1 MTAVSP
7 PSPLDDGERDEL
19 ARLRRE
25 VADLRAGRPAGREPA
40 PWRHRL
46 RWPAT
51 AVLVLAASLL
61 APVTLVA
68 RYVDTDLLDTDS
80 YVDTV
85 APLGGDPAVQEA
97 VADIVTAELVERLD
111 AAGLA
116 RDGLGALVEQ
126 GAPPQV
132 LALATPIGDQVDAF
146 ARRQVGAVVAS
157 PWFADAWVRAN
168 RVAHAEVTALLT
180 GETGALVR
188 SDDGRVALDLGAVVD
203 RVRQRLVD
211 AGFDRA
217 ALAPGIEAEL
227 TIVESDGLGAA
238 QRATRRLDTAATALP
253 AVVLAAGGAAVAVA
267 PDRRRALV
275 LVVVGVTVGV
285 AALALG
291 LALARAWYLDHG
303 APERLPA
310 ATVVAIGDALLAP
323 LRTAMRAS
331 LAMGATAAVVL
342 AVAGPSPAAVR
353 LRAAAGRL
361 ADRAGAYVAGARPAE
376 GGERARRWVAGNA
389 GALRPAVALAGAVV
403 LVAWPE
409 PDVTGALA
417 VASVTGLAVLAIGRM
432 AGRSPGG
439 SAAGGG

>member
-1 MTAVSP
+1 MTAAGA
-7 PSPLDDGERDEL
+7 PSPLDGGERDEL

-25 VADLRAGRPAGREPA
+25 VADLRAGRSGGGRP
-40 PWRHRL
+40 RLGRRRL
-46 RWPAT
+46 RWAAA
-51 AVLVLAASLL
+51 AVLVVAASLL

-68 RYVDTDLLDTDS
+68 RYVGTDLLDTDD

-85 APLGGDPAVQEA
+85 APLGEDPAVQQA
-97 VADIVTAELVERLD
+97 VADIVATGLVERLD

-116 RDGLGALVEQ
+116 RDGLAALVEQ

-146 ARRQVGAVVAS
+146 TRRQVGAVVAS

-180 GETGALVR
+180 GEAGDLVR
-188 SDDGRVALDLGAVVD
+188 SDDGRVTLDLGAVVD

-211 AGFDRA
+211 EGFDRA

-227 TIVESDGLGAA
+227 TLVESDGLEAA
-238 QRATRRLDTAATALP
+238 QRATRRLDALAAALP
-253 AVVLAAGGAAVAVA
+253 AVLLAVGAAAVAVA

-275 LVVVGVTVGV
+275 SVVVGVTVGV

-310 ATVVAIGDALLAP
+310 ATVVAIADTLLAP

-331 LAMGATAAVVL
+331 LAMGATVAVVL
-342 AVAGPSPAAVR
+342 AVTGPSPAAVR
-353 LRAAAGRL
+353 LRGAAARL
-361 ADRAGAYVAGARPAE
+361 TDRAGAHVAGARRAE
-376 GGERARRWVAGNA
+376 GVARARRWVAGNA
-389 GALRPAVALAGAVV
+389 DVLRPGLALAGAVV
-403 LVAWPE
+403 LVAWPG
-409 PDVTGALA
+409 PDVREALA
-417 VASVTGLAVLAIGRM
+417 VASVTGLAVLAIGWA
-432 AGRSPGG
+432 AGRPPSG
-439 SAAGGG
+439 STAGDG